1 MLYKTNKISTEQLIP
16 TAKAFNA
23 LHGGGVNASD
33 RTNFDIE
40 ELGFS
45 VQVVRNVN
53 RYRVPVC
60 QAVLSMIQ
68 NSFMAALRE
77 AKKEIDNNFTT
88 AKSLAKYI
96 I

>member
-1 MLYKTNKISTEQLIP
+1 MP
-16 TAKAFNA
+16 CMG
-23 LHGGGVNASD
+23 GGGVNASD